1 MLTIGMMAKQ
11 YHMLPSQVAAAATTY
26 DLQVFNSLMTW
37 EQEQQDKSAGKKPAT
52 KLSEEQMQA
61 MIQRVREKQN
71 GVNNK
76 TSG

>member
-11 YHMLPSQVAAAATTY
+11 YHMLPSQVAASATTY

-37 EQEQQDKSAGKKPAT
+37 EQEQQDKAAGKKPAP
-52 KLSEEQMQA
+52 KLSQDDMQA
-61 MIQRVREKQN
+61 MLQRVREKQN
-71 GVNNK
+71 GINNK